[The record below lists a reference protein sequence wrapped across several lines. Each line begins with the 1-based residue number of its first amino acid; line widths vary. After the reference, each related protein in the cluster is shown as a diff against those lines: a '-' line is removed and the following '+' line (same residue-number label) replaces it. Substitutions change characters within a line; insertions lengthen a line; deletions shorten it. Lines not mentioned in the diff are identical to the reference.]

1 LEQDQEKVKEFKQ
14 LLEDLPD
21 DIPIVYL
28 DESGIKQEL
37 IKEYGYAERGKEVF
51 GKVSGKRTKKFN
63 MIAALCGDE
72 LIAPFIY
79 HNNMNTD
86 LFNCYLQVILL
97 PLLAVG
103 TVIIMDNAPYHIS
116 NETRRLIEEKGC
128 KLIYLPPYSPDLNRI
143 EKYWATIK
151 KYLKKYRP
159 YFPTLKDTIIFVF
172 DFIFSPLL
180 FISL

>member
-51 GKVSGKRTKKFN
+51 GKVSGKRTKKLN

-72 LIAPFIY
+72 LIAPPFIGS
-79 HNNMNTD
+79 D
-86 LFNCYLQVILL
+86 
-97 PLLAVG
+97 A
-103 TVIIMDNAPYHIS
+103 
-116 NETRRLIEEKGC
+116 E
-128 KLIYLPPYSPDLNRI
+128 
-143 EKYWATIK
+143 
-151 KYLKKYRP
+151 
-159 YFPTLKDTIIFVF
+159 
-172 DFIFSPLL
+172 
-180 FISL
+180 